1 MEPQDP
7 HEVLGIAPGAS
18 AIEIRAAYTSILN
31 RLKEGGLAPEAARS
45 RLDAARAAFKKLT
58 EISTSP
64 GILSPQNT
72 RTDAQSTLPFKAINR
87 ELKMNNKEHRKVTGF
102 SGNEIY
108 CLNKLGLNAGQL
120 CLGNNVLALG
130 VFKGIGAGLSD
141 RKSV

>member
-72 RTDAQSTLPFKAINR
+72 RTDVQGTLLPFKAINR
-87 ELKMNNKEHRKVTGF
+87 ELKMNTKEHRKVTGF
-102 SGNEIY
+102 SGN
-108 CLNKLGLNAGQL
+108 
-120 CLGNNVLALG
+120 
-130 VFKGIGAGLSD
+130 
-141 RKSV
+141 